1 MSVSSRVR
9 NRRRIKDAL
18 PSIASVAVALLVLFP
33 LFWVIR
39 RAVVVDGAVELL
51 FRAENFRVFGNT
63 VILVVVVTFVSIAV
77 SVPLAYVTTFTDVP
91 FRRALT
97 VLVALPLVVPS
108 YIGAF
113 GFVTAFGP
121 RGEVQSVLEPYGV
134 ESIPEIYG
142 LSGAALVITL
152 YTYPYVFITTR
163 AALRSV
169 NPSVVEAARTL
180 NTERGS
186 VFRNVVLPQ
195 VKPAIGAGALLVA
208 LYALSDFG
216 TPSIMR
222 FDVYTRVIY
231 VEHNTWSPDS
241 AALLSLQLVAL
252 AAVILFAESALRGR
266 TETRGSGVSGDGE
279 SVVELGRWRAPAVV
293 ACLFLPLLA
302 LAVPVGVLFLWVIR
316 GEASYASGGGFD
328 IGLVY
333 DSVYVAGLA
342 AFVAAVTALPIAY
355 TSSRGGL
362 AGRFAEKAV
371 YFGYAL
377 PGVVLGLALVFFGSG
392 TPIYQTI
399 PLLVFGY
406 VVRFLPESVGV
417 TRSSFVQFDE
427 RLADASRTLGN
438 SPRRTFFRVVLPLV
452 APGVIAGAALVFLTT
467 MKELPVTLF
476 LRPAGFETLVTYIW
490 SAYHEGFFG
499 QAALPAL
506 ILVGISALSMLVILS
521 TEKYELG

>member
-1 MSVSSRVR
+1 MRQ
-9 NRRRIKDAL
+9 RRRLSEVL
-18 PSIASVAVALLVLFP
+18 PTAASIAVALLVIFP
-33 LFWVIR
+33 LYWVVR
-39 RAVVVDGAVELL
+39 RAVATDGAVELL
-51 FRAENFRVFGNT
+51 LRAENLRVFGNT
-63 VILVVVVTFVSIAV
+63 FILVVVVTVASILI
-77 SVPLAYVTTFTDVP
+77 SVPLAYITTFTDIP
-91 FRRALT
+91 FRRSLT

-121 RGEVQSVLEPYGV
+121 RGELQSMLEPYGV
-134 ESIPEIYG
+134 ESLPEIYG

-169 NPSVVEAARTL
+169 NPSIVEAARTL
-180 NTERGS
+180 NSERGS
-186 VFRNVVLPQ
+186 VFRSVVLPQ

-216 TPSIMR
+216 TPAIMR

-231 VEHNTWSPDS
+231 VSYNTWSPDS

-252 AAVILFAESALRGR
+252 AVVILLAETALRDR
-266 TETRGSGVSGDGE
+266 TETRGEGVSGDGS
-279 SVVELGRWRAPAVV
+279 SVVDLGRWRIPAVV
-293 ACLFLPLLA
+293 GCLVPPLLA
-302 LAVPVGVLFLWVIR
+302 LAVPVGVLFLWLFR
-316 GEASYASGGGFD
+316 GEASYASGGGFEL
-328 IGLVY
+328 GTVY
-333 DSVYVAGLA
+333 NSVYVAGLA
-342 AFVAAVTALPIAY
+342 AAAAAVAALPIAY
-355 TSSRGGL
+355 TSSRGDI

-377 PGVVLGLALVFFGSG
+377 PGVVLGLALVFFGSP
-392 TPIYQTI
+392 TRLYQTI

-417 TRSSFVQFDE
+417 TRSSFVQFDR
-427 RLADASRTLGN
+427 RLAEASRTLG
-438 SPRRTFFRVVLPLV
+438 SPPRKTFLRVMLPLV
-452 APGVIAGAALVFLTT
+452 TPGIVAGGALVFLTT

-476 LRPAGFETLVTYIW
+476 LRPAGFETLVTQVW
-490 SAYHEGFFG
+490 SAYEEGFFG
-499 QAALPAL
+499 QAAIPAL

-521 TEKYELG
+521 MEKYEVG

>member
-1 MSVSSRVR
+1 MRSP
-9 NRRRIKDAL
+9 RRLIDAL
-18 PSIASVAVALLVLFP
+18 PTAASVAVALLVLLP
-33 LFWVIR
+33 LFWVVR
-39 RAVVVDGAVELL
+39 RAVAVEDAGELI
-51 FRAENFRVFGNT
+51 FRAENLRVFGNT
-63 VILVVVVTFVSIAV
+63 FVLVVVVTFTSVFV
-77 SVPLAYVTTFTDVP
+77 SVPLAYVTTFTDIP
-91 FRRALT
+91 FRRSLT

-134 ESIPEIYG
+134 ESLPQIYG
-142 LSGAALVITL
+142 LGGAALVITL

-180 NTERGS
+180 NGERGS
-186 VFRNVVLPQ
+186 VFRRVVLPQ
-195 VKPAIGAGALLVA
+195 VKPAIGAGSLLVA

-216 TPSIMR
+216 TPAIMR

-231 VEHNTWSPDS
+231 VDYNAWNPDS

-252 AAVILFAESALRGR
+252 AAVILVAESALRGR
-266 TETRGSGVSGDGE
+266 TETRGGGVSGDGE
-279 SVVELGRWRAPAVV
+279 SVVELGRWRMPAVG
-293 ACLFLPLLA
+293 ACLLLPLLA
-302 LAVPVGVLFLWVIR
+302 LAVPVGVLFLWFLR

-328 IGLVY
+328 AELVY
-333 DSVYVAGLA
+333 GSVYVAGLA
-342 AFVAAVTALPIAY
+342 AVAAAVAALPIAY

-362 AGRFAEKAV
+362 AGRFAEKSV

-377 PGVVLGLALVFFGSG
+377 PGVVLGLALVFFGSP
-392 TPIYQTI
+392 TRLYQTV

-406 VVRFLPESVGV
+406 VVRFLPESVGI

-427 RLADASRTLGN
+427 RLAEASRTLGN
-438 SPRRTFFRVVLPLV
+438 SPRKTFVHVVLPLI
-452 APGVIAGAALVFLTT
+452 APGVVAGAALVFLTT

-506 ILVGISALSMLVILS
+506 VLVGISALSMLVILS
-521 TEKYELG
+521 MEKYELG